1 MNNLDLY
8 LNAIPSIKEKI
19 ESYPLE
25 INEGTHKV
33 IAEYKIHAAK
43 ERNRSVNELLASY
56 RSDMESIKTVLQA
69 KAQNLT
75 PTGENPNIAPLTE
88 QVRNLK
94 RILKY
99 DNPYNEVFEK
109 TKLAKICY
117 DLDRVEQNNLTEI
130 NQILSYV
137 VEKFR
142 LSGVVL
148 SAQDFDYSIYAR
160 EYMTVFFQVSG
171 DANRSEELER
181 TFNSLYWKC
190 PMLLTHLKL
199 SIRSLV
205 KKHNKALSAYCTR
218 HKKELLEQ
226 TSTTEET
233 FREAYLQKKS
243 QLTVMKRQDAYT
255 LVESFKN
262 KDENISDYLETN
274 TNRNKK
280 LDSFVVTGS
289 FATLSEPEQEKYFQN
304 MMELNRTLEEW
315 MTIDHFRFI
324 LEDVKKRM
332 EDAKNHKNDVKIKE
346 KEIAKLEKN
355 RAKIVKKYDWWNK
368 VSKNKEKIEN
378 KQAAR
383 LVEIEELIQQLN
395 TKYRELDD
403 AKITSRAGAC
413 LDKSSTLYDAF
424 DFAKSFYGYCKE
436 LIASQKD
443 LSDTVNEE
451 MDRFTKF
458 ILDSNHI
465 LTKNLNLAMSYDVK
479 EKMKE
484 KCTLL
489 NIKIEDSNLEDLDTL
504 KKDLDM
510 IQKIY
515 DLTTLG
521 ITLNDIEFIC
531 NVNDL
536 K

>member
-1 MNNLDLY
+1 MNNLEIY
-8 LNAIPSIKEKI
+8 LASIPSIKEKI

-25 INEGTHKV
+25 ITEGTHKV
-33 IAEYKIHAAK
+33 MAEYKIHAAK

-56 RSDMESIKTVLQA
+56 HSDLESIKSVLQA
-69 KAQNLT
+69 KAKSLT
-75 PTGENPNIAPLTE
+75 PAGENPNIAPLTE
-88 QVRNLK
+88 EVRNLK

-117 DLDRVEQNNLTEI
+117 DLDRVEQTNLTEI

-137 VEKFR
+137 IEKFR
-142 LSGVVL
+142 LSGVIL
-148 SAQDFDYSIYAR
+148 TAQEFDYSIYAR
-160 EYMTVFFQVSG
+160 EYMTVFFQASG
-171 DANRSEELER
+171 DANRSEELEQ
-181 TFNSLYWKC
+181 TFNALYWKC

-199 SIRSLV
+199 SIRSLA
-205 KKHNKALSAYCTR
+205 KKYNKALSSYCLR

-226 TSTTEET
+226 TSTTEEN
-233 FREAYLQKKS
+233 FRTTYLQKKS
-243 QLTVMKRQDAYT
+243 QLTLLQRQDAYK

-262 KDENISDYLETN
+262 KDDNISDYLETN

-280 LDSFVVTGS
+280 LDSFVATGS
-289 FATLSEPEQEKYFQN
+289 FSTLSAPEQEKYFQN

-315 MTIDHFRFI
+315 MTVDHFRFI

-332 EDAKNHKNDVKIKE
+332 EDAKNHKNDVKSKE

-368 VSKNKEKIEN
+368 FSKNKEKIES

-383 LVEIEELIQQLN
+383 LVDIEELIQQLDV
-395 TKYRELDD
+395 KYKELDD
-403 AKITSRAGAC
+403 AKITSRAGAS

-424 DFAKSFYGYCKE
+424 DFANSFYGYCKE

-443 LSDTVNEE
+443 LTDSVNEE
-451 MDRFTKF
+451 MDRFIQF

-479 EKMKE
+479 EKMQE

-515 DLTTLG
+515 DLTTLD
-521 ITLNDIEFIC
+521 ITLSDIEFIC

>member
-25 INEGTHKV
+25 ITEGTHKV

-75 PTGENPNIAPLTE
+75 PTGENPNIVPLTE

-243 QLTVMKRQDAYT
+243 QLTVIKRQDAYT

-332 EDAKNHKNDVKIKE
+332 EDAKNHKNDVKTKE

-355 RAKIVKKYDWWNK
+355 RAKIVKKYDILIDKDFDRFPALAHAVTGAAVARAEYGADEEIANAIRYHTTGRPGM
-368 VSKNKEKIEN
+368 SKLEKILYL
-378 KQAAR
+378 ADY
-383 LVEIEELIQQLN
+383 IEPTRDFKGLEE
-395 TKYRELDD
+395 TRELAYRDLD
-403 AKITSRAGAC
+403 AAVLRATAEC
-413 LDKSSTLYDAF
+413 LIYNLKKARPIHPVTIEAYNEMAEAA
-424 DFAKSFYGYCKE
+424 AKS
-436 LIASQKD
+436 
-443 LSDTVNEE
+443 LS
-451 MDRFTKF
+451 
-458 ILDSNHI
+458 
-465 LTKNLNLAMSYDVK
+465 
-479 EKMKE
+479 
-484 KCTLL
+484 
-489 NIKIEDSNLEDLDTL
+489 
-504 KKDLDM
+504 
-510 IQKIY
+510 
-515 DLTTLG
+515 
-521 ITLNDIEFIC
+521 
-531 NVNDL
+531 
-536 K
+536 